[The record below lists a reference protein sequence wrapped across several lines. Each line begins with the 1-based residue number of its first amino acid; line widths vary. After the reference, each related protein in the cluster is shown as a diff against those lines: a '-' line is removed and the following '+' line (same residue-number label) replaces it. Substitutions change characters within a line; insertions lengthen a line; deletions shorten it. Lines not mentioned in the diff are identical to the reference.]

1 MYDFEKQYSIS
12 MDVNVLNG
20 FLKDEHD
27 LEGWF
32 FPADMLSLFIF
43 NEFHSKNNIKGH
55 IVEIGVYKG
64 KSFSFLSHFIKD
76 TENLYGYDIF
86 PEDLYKS
93 TNLALENYGANVQ
106 YELIKA
112 DTSELTNDDIKAKI
126 DGKGIR
132 ILHIDAGHEYH
143 EVLHSLLSFSPHV
156 INNGII
162 VMDDCQDPEFPGI
175 EAAVLDFC
183 EIDRPRRFIPF
194 FSGAN
199 KIYLCSTYMAKIY
212 QESILSNQNFRNS
225 TRCTV
230 VRDFVILKGFSKL
243 PTGYEK
249 NKEKLDKFYESY
261 DMGLETSNQYLEELK
276 LKAKKYGTIE
286 SVSYEFYSDSI
297 NQKR

>member
-1 MYDFEKQYSIS
+1 
-12 MDVNVLNG
+12 MDRNVLNG

-32 FPADMLSLFIF
+32 FPQDMLSLAIF
-43 NEFHSKNNIKGH
+43 NELHSKNNIKGH

-76 TENLYGYDIF
+76 TENLYGYDTF
-86 PEDLYKS
+86 PEDFYES

-112 DTSELTNDDIKAKI
+112 DTSELNNDDIKAKI
-126 DGKGIR
+126 DGQGIR

-143 EVLHSLLSFSPHV
+143 EVFHSLLSFSPYV

-162 VMDDCQDPEFPGI
+162 VMDDYQDPEFPGI

-194 FSGAN
+194 FSGGN
-199 KIYLCSTYMAKIY
+199 KIYLCSSHMANRY
-212 QESILSNQNFRNS
+212 QQSILSSEHFKDS
-225 TRCTV
+225 SRCTI
-230 VRDFVILKGFSKL
+230 VRDFAILKGFSKL
-243 PTGYEK
+243 PTSYEK
-249 NKEKLDKFYESY
+249 TKKNLSKFYESRDIY
-261 DMGLETSNQYLEELK
+261 LGTSYQYLDNIK
-276 LKAKKYGTIE
+276 IQAKKFGQ
-286 SVSYEFYSDSI
+286 
-297 NQKR
+297 QKSM

>member
-1 MYDFEKQYSIS
+1 

-32 FPADMLSLFIF
+32 FPQDMLSLAIF
-43 NEFHSKNNIKGH
+43 NELHSKNNIKGH

-76 TENLYGYDIF
+76 TENLYGYDTF
-86 PEDLYKS
+86 PEDFYES

-112 DTSELTNDDIKAKI
+112 DTSELNNDDIKAKI

-143 EVLHSLLSFSPHV
+143 EVFHSLLSFSPYV

-162 VMDDCQDPEFPGI
+162 VVDDYQDPEFPGI

-183 EIDRPRRFIPF
+183 EIDRPRRFVPF

-199 KIYLCSTYMAKIY
+199 KIYLCVTHMAKLFH
-212 QESILSNQNFRNS
+212 EGILSNVNIKNCSRL
-225 TRCTV
+225 TV
-230 VRDFVILKGFSKL
+230 VRDFAIIKGFSKV
-243 PTGYEK
+243 PTSFETI
-249 NKEKLDKFYESY
+249 NQQLNQFYELGKNDSKY
-261 DMGLETSNQYLEELK
+261 NNQRLSELQN
-276 LKAKKYGTIE
+276 KAKKY
-286 SVSYEFYSDSI
+286 SKMCSNNYEEMTL
-297 NQKR
+297 K